1 MKHLSSTYKVFTNQT
16 TLISVGVGF
25 ACLFLISA
33 FFGFTHSSGTSR
45 ISASTASQMP
55 TMFAKAQAQFL
66 VTDDT
71 FNTALTAQTHSH
83 SMQQF
88 NIVHAQ
94 IAFDHN
100 LRILH
105 RMIDDLR
112 VTADDMGERK
122 ALHQL
127 DSDLL
132 AYESLTRNT
141 TSAGSDSTTL
151 AVNAV
156 NEDFDALE
164 NLAADI
170 AKNEHDQI
178 FSFALQGRVTL
189 IAFAVCTLIL
199 TALGTLQV
207 RRAAAQR
214 SDKMGSL
221 LPTHLSIT
229 PLDIVA
235 EQSAAAVAPP
245 VPEPIAPEPAAVA
258 PVPEPIA
265 EREPQAEPLAE
276 SEPEPIAE
284 PQSESIAESQTEPEQ
299 VEPIEEIVQ
308 VDLGERPKAEILA
321 QEAIGESEQPDE
333 AFEPQP
339 QDAVADTLESDTTI
353 IEQLTEK
360 SQQLVEQL
368 SALNEVA
375 DSTMTL
381 ANSVV
386 NAIDKSPERAD
397 LEHVTTNLHALATA
411 MLTTVQQLSSNT
423 VTMQRQVAQ
432 IIESLDRV
440 SQTTDLE
447 V

>member
-1 MKHLSSTYKVFTNQT
+1 MKHLTSTYKVFTNQT

-25 ACLFLISA
+25 ACIFLISA
-33 FFGFTHSSGTSR
+33 FFGVAHGEGNSR
-45 ISASTASQMP
+45 ISAGTASQMP
-55 TMFAKAQAQFL
+55 TIFAKAQAQFL

-71 FNTALTAQTHSH
+71 FNTALTAQTHSR

-100 LRILH
+100 LRVLH
-105 RMIDDLR
+105 RMIDDVR
-112 VTADDMGERK
+112 VTAEDMGERK

-127 DSDLL
+127 DADLRS
-132 AYESLTRNT
+132 YELLTRST
-141 TSAGSDSTTL
+141 SSAGSDSTTL

-170 AKNEHDQI
+170 AKSEHDQI
-178 FSFALQGRVTL
+178 FSFAIQGRMTL
-189 IAFAVCTLIL
+189 IAFALCTLLL
-199 TALGTLQV
+199 TALAVLQV
-207 RRAAAQR
+207 RRVSAQR
-214 SDKMGSL
+214 SEKTGSL
-221 LPTHLSIT
+221 LPTHLSVT

-235 EQSAAAVAPP
+235 EQSAAVAAQTPAP
-245 VPEPIAPEPAAVA
+245 VVEATVEPIAAEPGTVE
-258 PVPEPIA
+258 PVTEPIA
-265 EREPQAEPLAE
+265 ELTPEAEPLVEPELETIAE
-276 SEPEPIAE
+276 SEPEQA
-284 PQSESIAESQTEPEQ
+284 
-299 VEPIEEIVQ
+299 EEIVQ
-308 VDLGERPKAEILA
+308 VDLGERPKAEMIVQA
-321 QEAIGESEQPDE
+321 ETFEPEAILETQPES
-333 AFEPQP
+333 
-339 QDAVADTLESDTTI
+339 VADDTLETDTTI

-411 MLTTVQQLSSNT
+411 MLTTVQQLSGNT

-432 IIESLDRV
+432 IIESLDRA
-440 SQTTDLE
+440 SQTNDLE